1 MAAASSL
8 RNALFPLLR
17 KRIAM
22 ARRMSTTGTGTGA
35 GITGGGSG
43 TGGAANSG
51 GARTTGSGGAA
62 TGGGGAATGGASN
75 SGGRMAGGGSAGN
88 SGGSGGATGVDRL
101 RKDIFKETR
110 RLWEGYN
117 VLSEVDR
124 NLFGEIARLEMDNA
138 MNRVN
143 AKVDLVSTTY
153 KFLGST
159 AVFIIAF
166 ASCLGP
172 YIKDSVVHDAAKE
185 VDERMTLRKQ
195 QGEGVGKTATPGD
208 AAPTTKVHTQPD
220 AAAAPT
226 GGSASAAPGAP
237 ATVEVK
243 NRAAPAP
250 EDVKK
255 KGAATPGA
263 GSASVNN

>member
-1 MAAASSL
+1 
-8 RNALFPLLR
+8 
-17 KRIAM
+17 
-22 ARRMSTTGTGTGA
+22 
-35 GITGGGSG
+35 
-43 TGGAANSG
+43 
-51 GARTTGSGGAA
+51 
-62 TGGGGAATGGASN
+62 
-75 SGGRMAGGGSAGN
+75 MAGGGSAGN

-138 MNRVN
+138 MNMVN

-195 QGEGVGKTATPGD
+195 QGVGKTATPGD

-255 KGAATPGA
+255 KGAATFIRSEATQEAVPSLWLSFGRL
-263 GSASVNN
+263 

>member
-1 MAAASSL
+1 
-8 RNALFPLLR
+8 
-17 KRIAM
+17 M

-51 GARTTGSGGAA
+51 GARTTGS
-62 TGGGGAATGGASN
+62 GGASN

-138 MNRVN
+138 MNMVN